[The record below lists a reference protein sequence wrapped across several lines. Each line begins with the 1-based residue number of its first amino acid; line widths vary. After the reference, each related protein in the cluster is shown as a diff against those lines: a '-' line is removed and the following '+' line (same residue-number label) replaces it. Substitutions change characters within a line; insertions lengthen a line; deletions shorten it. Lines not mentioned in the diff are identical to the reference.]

1 MAATP
6 KLRPNRRAR
15 GLDGR
20 KPIHGTRALERV
32 LNANAADQRT
42 ATDRLLRM
50 VEGDLIADAGG
61 EAYLTN
67 RERLLIRRCAAHV
80 VILGAIDAYV
90 CGGRWFVNEDDMAAA
105 AALGVPMPGGAL

>member
-1 MAATP
+1 MSKFLRGRKDRRVMAATP

-67 RERLLIRRCAAHV
+67 RERLLIRWCESGDLLAV
-80 VILGAIDAYV
+80 
-90 CGGRWFVNEDDMAAA
+90 A
-105 AALGVPMPGGAL
+105 AALGIPMPGGAR